1 MVAKRGAIQRQALQV
16 EWSDEG
22 LVLGARRLGET
33 DAVVELFTP
42 LQGRRAG
49 LVHGGAGKRRRAVVE
64 PGATVS
70 ATWKARTEDRLGFF
84 QPIEATRSR
93 SAALLDDP
101 AALAA
106 LQAALALL
114 QSVTAERQPYP
125 GLHEATVVLLDAL
138 SEAPDWPALY
148 VRWEAGLLAALG
160 YGLDLAQCAATGASD
175 DLTHV
180 SPRTGRA
187 VSATAAQPYLDRLH
201 RLPGFLLA
209 AQNPIAS
216 GDVADGF
223 ALTGSFLESRALAPA
238 MKDLPEARSRLIV
251 TLGRSGRL

>member
-1 MVAKRGAIQRQALQV
+1 M

-42 LQGRRAG
+42 VQGRRGG

-64 PGATVS
+64 PGATVA

-84 QPIEATRSR
+84 QPIEAVRSR
-93 SAALLDDP
+93 SAALLDDA

-114 QSVTAERQPYP
+114 QSATAERQPYP
-125 GLHEATVVLLDAL
+125 GLYEATLVLLDAL
-138 SEAPDWPALY
+138 AEAPDWPALY

-160 YGLDLAQCAATGASD
+160 YGLDLARCGATGATD

-187 VSATAAQPYLDRLH
+187 VCRGAAQPYLDRLFP
-201 RLPGFLLA
+201 LPGFLLGVQSGLEA
-209 AQNPIAS
+209 

-223 ALTGSFLESRALAPA
+223 ALTGAFLESRALAPA
-238 MKDLPEARSRLIV
+238 MKELPEARARLIV